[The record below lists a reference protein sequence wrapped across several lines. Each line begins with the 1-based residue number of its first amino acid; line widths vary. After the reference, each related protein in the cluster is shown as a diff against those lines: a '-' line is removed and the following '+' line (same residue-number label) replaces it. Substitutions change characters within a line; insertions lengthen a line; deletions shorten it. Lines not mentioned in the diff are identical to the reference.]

1 MSEGAR
7 RVLVVE
13 DDPALGPSLAASL
26 QRHGYDAVL
35 AADGP
40 RALDEVAREVPD
52 AIVLDLM
59 LPGLDGHALLERWA
73 GRLSVPIVV
82 LSARS
87 DLDARLG
94 SFARG
99 AVDFVPKPFF
109 VEELVARLRLR
120 LDDPAPRTSR
130 QVAWA
135 DVVLD
140 LDARVVCRGA
150 TELELTAV
158 EFNVLA
164 ALAERPGRPVSRAT
178 LVEVALPLD
187 GDRLPRTVDSH
198 VSRVRRKLGDPAAA
212 ALQTVFG
219 VGYRLRVDGP

>member
-1 MSEGAR
+1 MSASRR

-13 DDPALGPSLAASL
+13 DDPALGPSVVAAL
-26 QRHGYDAVL
+26 YRQGYDAVL
-35 AADGP
+35 AADGE
-40 RALDEVAREVPD
+40 RALAEVAAAPPD
-52 AIVLDLM
+52 AVVLDLM

-94 SFARG
+94 SFALG

-120 LDDPAPRTSR
+120 LDDPTPRTSR
-130 QVAWA
+130 LVQWGDVA
-135 DVVLD
+135 LD
-140 LDARVVCRGA
+140 LDQRLVRRDGQVVD
-150 TELELTAV
+150 LTPIEV
-158 EFNVLA
+158 NVLA
-164 ALAERPGRPVSRAT
+164 CLAERPGRPVSRQTIA
-178 LVEVALPLD
+178 EVALPLD
-187 GDRLPRTVDSH
+187 GDRLPRTVDTH
-198 VSRVRRKLGDPAAA
+198 ISRVRKKLGPPGAD

-219 VGYRLRVDGP
+219 VGYRLMVS